1 MKKAAV
7 YSLLSLLACA
17 PVQAAVLSVCL
28 EGSPEIFN
36 PQLTS
41 SGTTATVL
49 GQIYDGLVSV
59 KKGGSEIEPALA
71 ESWSVSDDQRT
82 YTFKLRKGVKWQ
94 SNKSFQPSR
103 DFDAD
108 DVLFTFDRMM
118 KPDHPY
124 AKVSGGNYITF
135 STKLADALESVT
147 KVDAQTVAFKLK
159 QPLAPFIGIMAHQ
172 SLAITS
178 AEYAEML
185 AKAGAKDQLDRDP
198 IGTGPFALQAYQTNA
213 AVRLKP
219 FPESWGAVAGIAE
232 RTAKVDAAV
241 LVISPDA
248 SVRLQ
253 RALAGECLISLYPNL
268 ADRDVIAKN
277 PNLEAVQTQVPSVGF
292 ITFNFKDE
300 KFKDQRVRAALAHA
314 IDMKPLVD
322 VIYNGM
328 GVVTGALV
336 PPALWGHDASIG
348 AHSYDPAKAKALLAE
363 AGFPNGLSTQLWAV
377 PVARPY
383 MPNGRRAAE
392 MIQANWAAI
401 GVKAEIVTYEWG
413 EYIKRA
419 RAGEAQVGM
428 FGGIYDFP
436 DPSQIPNNYFTCDSS
451 GKPSPSNIGAW
462 CNAEFIGLMNQ
473 AGAISDQAERTALY
487 KKAQAVFHREVPAVI
502 LGGADDITA
511 VNKRVKNFTPAIF
524 GASRLSGVTVE

>member
-7 YSLLSLLACA
+7 YSLLSLLAGA
-17 PVQAAVLSVCL
+17 PAQAAVLSVCL
-28 EGSPEIFN
+28 EGAPEIFN

-71 ESWSVSDDQRT
+71 ESWSVSSDQRT
-82 YTFKLRKGVKWQ
+82 YTFKLRKDVNWQ
-94 SNKSFQPSR
+94 SNKNFKPSR

-124 AKVSGGNYITF
+124 AKVNGGNYITF
-135 STKLADALESVT
+135 NTKLADALESVT

-159 QPLAPFIGIMAHQ
+159 QPLAPFVGIMAHQ

-178 AEYAEML
+178 AEYAETL
-185 AKAGAKDQLDRDP
+185 AKAGTKDQLDRDP
-198 IGTGPFALQAYQTNA
+198 VGTGPFALQAYQTNA

-219 FPESWGAVAGIAE
+219 FAESWGAVAGIAE

-241 LVISPDA
+241 LVISTDA

-268 ADRDVIAKN
+268 ADREVIAKN
-277 PNLEAVQTQVPSVGF
+277 PNLQVVQTPVASTGF

-300 KFKDQRVRAALAHA
+300 QFKDQRVRAALAHA

-336 PPALWGHDASIG
+336 RRHSGGTMRRSAPIPTIRRRRRPCSRRQASRTG
-348 AHSYDPAKAKALLAE
+348 
-363 AGFPNGLSTQLWAV
+363 STQLWAV
-377 PVARPY
+377 PVSRPY

-413 EYIKRA
+413 EYIKRS
-419 RAGEAQVGM
+419 RAGEAKVGM

-436 DPSQIPNNYFTCDSS
+436 TRARSRTITSPAIPAESRARRISAPGAMPSSS
-451 GKPSPSNIGAW
+451 G
-462 CNAEFIGLMNQ
+462 
-473 AGAISDQAERTALY
+473 
-487 KKAQAVFHREVPAVI
+487 
-502 LGGADDITA
+502 
-511 VNKRVKNFTPAIF
+511 
-524 GASRLSGVTVE
+524 